1 MKRWLTFFASPKFAL
16 TDSNLKLAITNVIK
30 KSDFGYVICKL
41 HHSYTYKKQLSPSSM
56 IVDKKHQHS
65 EHNWPIINLLLCMI
79 FPMPTKTKHLENLA
93 VNFCCIGNLGR
104 HKSMASTT
112 NCIPSENG
120 TVLSNNNQ
128 VLEFMLQNEKN
139 ASMITLDS

>member
-1 MKRWLTFFASPKFAL
+1 
-16 TDSNLKLAITNVIK
+16 
-30 KSDFGYVICKL
+30 
-41 HHSYTYKKQLSPSSM
+41 
-56 IVDKKHQHS
+56 
-65 EHNWPIINLLLCMI
+65 
-79 FPMPTKTKHLENLA
+79 
-93 VNFCCIGNLGR
+93 
-104 HKSMASTT
+104 MASTT